1 MIKRAI
7 GAALATVLLASS
19 AQAAV
24 CLQNYQIRE
33 TSVKDART
41 ILFHMQD
48 GSVWRNTL
56 RNECPGLKW
65 YGFVYH
71 LEGTNEICSNMQSI
85 QILRT
90 HEVCL
95 LGEFTPE
102 KPAPQHS

>member
-1 MIKRAI
+1 MINRAI
-7 GAALATVLLASS
+7 GAVAMSMALLSTS

-24 CLQNYQIRE
+24 CLQSYD
-33 TSVKDART
+33 VKDTHVENAHT
-41 ILFHMQD
+41 ILFHMRD
-48 GSVWRNTL
+48 GSTWRNTL

-85 QILRT
+85 RILRT

-102 KPAPQHS
+102 APPHHV